1 MTITY
6 ERIQELTREVANCER
21 CHNRRIISVCHRQ
34 TFCTDSA
41 DEVADAYRDE
51 PCPLCERNALAQQ
64 ILRQQAEIEQ
74 ARRERDAC
82 VKAAWIVANGESA
95 DLIHGAIAEPL
106 KALQAEIAELRRE
119 HGKLW
124 LIFFDDADV
133 PLEVFSGEGAEE
145 SARARFEAI
154 RGSWN
159 ATLFCSIDAAMKEE
173 ADASK

>member
-1 MTITY
+1 MSDELKPLSA
-6 ERIQELTREVANCER
+6 ERIKMLAHEEPYALWHER
-21 CHNRRIISVCHRQ
+21 SM
-34 TFCTDSA
+34 
-41 DEVADAYRDE
+41 
-51 PCPLCERNALAQQ
+51 AQQ

-82 VKAAWIVANGESA
+82 VKAVWIVANGESA